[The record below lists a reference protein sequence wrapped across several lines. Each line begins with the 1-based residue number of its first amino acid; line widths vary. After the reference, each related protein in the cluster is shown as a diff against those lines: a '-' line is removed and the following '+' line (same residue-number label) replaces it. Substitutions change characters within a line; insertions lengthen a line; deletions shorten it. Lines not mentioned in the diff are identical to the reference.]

1 MKSVNYHGYT
11 IYEDGTIIGLYGKEV
26 KKRLNKG
33 RYAIRLNI
41 EGERKNFTV
50 SRLIYH
56 AFHPFDIANRDIC
69 ISYKDGDKENIHL
82 DNLYMEDRKNLIQGE
97 KHISRAKLTDQQV
110 DEIRS
115 LYKGKSGVN
124 QLDKISPSLQD
135 LADKYGVTKSNIMWV
150 VKKMSRNEDDYKL
163 K

>member
-1 MKSVNYHGYT
+1 MESVNYHGYT

-33 RYAIRLNI
+33 RYEIRLNI
-41 EGERKNFTV
+41 EGERKNFIV

-56 AFHPFDIANRDIC
+56 AFHPFDISNKDIC
-69 ISYKDGDKENIHL
+69 VSYKDGNKEHIHL
-82 DNLYMEDRKNLIQGE
+82 DNLYTEDRKNLIQGE
-97 KHISRAKLTDQQV
+97 KHTSVAKLTDLQV
-110 DEIRS
+110 KEIRS
-115 LYKGKSGVN
+115 LYKGKSGAN
-124 QLDKISPSLQD
+124 QLDKTSPSLQD

-150 VKKMSRNEDDYKL
+150 VKKMSRNDDEYKL